1 MPLVAQCP
9 FFMRERNGYT
19 YCESCRFEFKDKTMR
34 RRFLESYCAN
44 DDYSACPIC
53 RETNAY
59 YDRKESGIRDE
70 IEAEAII

>member
-1 MPLVAQCP
+1 MSLVAQCP
-9 FFMRERNGYT
+9 FFQRERNGYT
-19 YCESCRFEFKDKTMR
+19 YCESCRLEFKDKTMR
-34 RRFLESYCAN
+34 RRFLESFCAN
-44 DDYSACPIC
+44 SDYSSCPIC